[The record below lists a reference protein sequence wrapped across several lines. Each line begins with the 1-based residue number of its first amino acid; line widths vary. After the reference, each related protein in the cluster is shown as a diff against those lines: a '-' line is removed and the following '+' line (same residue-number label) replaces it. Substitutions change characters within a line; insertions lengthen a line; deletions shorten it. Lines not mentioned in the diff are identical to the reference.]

1 MGKSPPLY
9 NSRITNTYLEYLSS
23 NYPEL
28 EIPPLLEYA
37 GIENYEVEDPAHWLT
52 QGQVDRLHEIMVEKT
67 GNPNLAREAGRYTVL
82 SKKIG
87 AVKEYTLGLMSPAMV
102 YLATGKLYRVMSRGA
117 HIKTKRIRSN
127 QVRVKATPN
136 PGVHEKP
143 YQCAN
148 RMGTLESL
156 SKLFTGEF
164 AAIEHPKC
172 YHQGDPACLY
182 MISWKMAKSMLWAR
196 ISKYAFLTTLLLSA
210 VSAFV
215 FSMTPLL
222 MVFLVCSLITFAA
235 YCQAIRLN
243 NRELSR
249 TITSQGDSA
258 KDLLSAANAR
268 YNDMSVIQEVSSEAS
283 VTLDANR
290 LIHRIIPIMQ
300 KRLSFDRAMIMLI
313 QDDNGTLEFV
323 ASYGQTEEQLNLLK
337 EARFNLK
344 NPNARGPFVKAVRE
358 QRPFLVNDVDNIVSS
373 LSIGSKV
380 FAETIATSSFICVPL
395 VYNHKAFGILAVDN
409 WNSQKPLTKSDI
421 GILNGIASQLAAG
434 IANADSFKKLL
445 ESEKEFRKLYKESK
459 RAEHLY
465 RSLIHSSADAIATCD
480 LRGHINYISPEFENV
495 FGWDI
500 VELQNSPLAFISKPE
515 LETCHSMIK
524 AVAESGK
531 PHRGLASKC
540 YTKEEH
546 LLDVLISA
554 SRYDDHN
561 GDPLGLLLIIRD
573 ISENKRLETQ
583 LLQAQKME
591 AIGTLAGGIAHDFNN
606 LLAVIK
612 GNLSLM
618 RLDFDAGHPVMDR
631 IQKIDQQV
639 DSGAKLTGQLLG
651 YARKGKYEVKPLD
664 IVRVVNESSQAF
676 GRTRK
681 EVTLDMH
688 LPEGELIIEVDRTQL
703 EQVLFNLFVNAADA
717 MPDGGKLTLE
727 ATRKFS
733 QEILEDNFRPKPG
746 AYILIEVS
754 DTGIGMSPDIQ
765 KRMFDPL
772 FTTKRMGKGTGLGLA
787 SVYGIVQS
795 YKGYITVA
803 SQEGKGTR
811 VRVYLPAS
819 DKSSSHTKETN
830 GSIEHGMGT
839 IMLVD
844 DEVSLL
850 EVGSEMISALGYK
863 VLPAANGHD
872 AIDTYVKRKK
882 NIDLVIVD
890 MIMPGMTGGEVFTR
904 LKKIDPD
911 IKAILS
917 SGYSLDDQGKKIMD
931 SGFRGFLQKP
941 FGMKDL
947 SAKIKE
953 AIA

>member
-1 MGKSPPLY
+1 MGTSPPLY

-52 QGQVDRLHEIMVEKT
+52 QNQVDRLHEIMVEKT

-87 AVKEYTLGLMSPAMV
+87 AIKEYTLGLMSPAMV
-102 YLATGKLYRVMSRGA
+102 YLATGKLYRIMSRGA
-117 HIKTKRIRSN
+117 RIKTKGIRSN
-127 QVRVKATPN
+127 QIQVKATPN
-136 PGVHEKP
+136 PGVDEKP

-156 SKLFTGEF
+156 AKLFTGEF
-164 AAIEHPKC
+164 ANLEHPKC
-172 YHQGDPACLY
+172 YHRGDHACLY
-182 MISWKMAKSMLWAR
+182 LVSWTTEKSMIWAR
-196 ISKYAFLTTLLLSA
+196 VSKYALLTTLLLTA
-210 VSAFV
+210 VSAFI

-222 MVFLVCSLITFAA
+222 MVFFVGSLITATA
-235 YCQAIRLN
+235 YSQATRLK

-258 KDLLSAANAR
+258 KDLLNAANAR

-290 LIHRIIPIMQ
+290 LIHRVMPIMQ

-313 QDDNGTLEFV
+313 QDDSGTLEYV
-323 ASYGQTEEQLNLLK
+323 ASYGQTEDQLKILK
-337 EARFNLK
+337 GARFNLK
-344 NPNARGPFVKAVRE
+344 NPNARGPFVKAVKE
-358 QRPFLVNDVDNIVSS
+358 QRPFLVDDVDHIVSS
-373 LSIGSKV
+373 LSSNSKV

-395 VYNHKAFGILAVDN
+395 VYNQNTFGILAVDN

-421 GILNGIASQLAAG
+421 GILNSIASQLAAG
-434 IANADSFKKLL
+434 LANADSFKKLQ
-445 ESEKEFRKLYKESK
+445 ESEKEFRKLYKETK
-459 RAEHLY
+459 RGEHLY

-480 LRGHINYISPEFENV
+480 LSGHINYISPEFENV
-495 FGWDI
+495 FGWGI
-500 VELQNSPLAFISKPE
+500 GELQNSPLAFISKPE
-515 LETCHSMIK
+515 LKTCHSMIK
-524 AVAESGK
+524 EVAQNGK

-540 YTKEEH
+540 YTKKGH

-554 SRYDDHN
+554 SRYDDYN

-618 RLDFDAGHPVMDR
+618 RLDFDTDHPVMAR
-631 IQKIDQQV
+631 IQNIDQQV

-651 YARKGKYEVKPLD
+651 YARKGKYEVKPID
-664 IVRVVNESSQAF
+664 IVGVVNESSQAF

-681 EVTLDMH
+681 EVTLEKD
-688 LPEGELIIEVDRTQL
+688 LPEEELIIEADRTQL

-717 MPDGGKLTLE
+717 MPHGGKLILKT
-727 ATRKFS
+727 TRKFS
-733 QEILEDNFRPKPG
+733 QDIIEDNFRPKPG
-746 AYILIEVS
+746 TYILIEVS
-754 DTGIGMSPDIQ
+754 DTGIGMSSDIQ

-803 SQEGKGTR
+803 SEEGKGTR

-819 DKSSSHTKETN
+819 DKASSPAKETN
-830 GSIEHGMGT
+830 GSIERGMGT

-844 DEVSLL
+844 DETSLL
-850 EVGSEMISALGYK
+850 EVGSEMITALGYR
-863 VLPAANGHD
+863 VLPAANGQD
-872 AIDTYVKRKK
+872 AIDTYAKRKK
-882 NIDLVIVD
+882 DIDLVIVD

-904 LKKIDPD
+904 LKKIDPH
-911 IKAILS
+911 IRAILS

-953 AIA
+953 VIA